1 VADLRELISKET
13 LINNIETMNKILI
26 NKDLFISNRK
36 KFAEK
41 MEPLSLAIFHSND
54 LFPRNGDQTFR
65 FRQQSDLFYL
75 TGIDQ
80 EETILLLFPD
90 CPNPDLRAVL
100 FLIEP
105 NETLQTWQGHKYSR
119 NEAQVISG
127 IEKVKWVEQ
136 FDFLLTEAM
145 SFAEK
150 VYLNAIEYPKF
161 STDVPYRDLRFS
173 KEIREKFPNHDYRR
187 AAPLIYPLRTIKS
200 EEEIRMISQ
209 AIDLTGKAFQ
219 RILKFVKPGVKEY
232 EVEAELTH
240 EFLFRG
246 ASGSAYHPI
255 IATGINA
262 CSLHYIANSAECK
275 EGGLLLMDFGAE
287 YGHYAADL
295 TRTIPVNGRFTD
307 RQRACYNAV
316 LHVLRQSSRLL
327 VPGNTI
333 DRVNKEVNK
342 LMEEEMIGLGL
353 FSRDSVGR
361 QDPEKPVFAKY
372 FMHGVSHFLGLD
384 VHDVGSKFEPF
395 RPGMVFTFEPG
406 IYIREEKMGIRLEN
420 NYLITENEPVDLT
433 AGIPV
438 EAEEIEGLMKE

>member
-1 VADLRELISKET
+1 MKKIKINADFVV
-13 LINNIETMNKILI
+13 N
-26 NKDLFISNRK
+26 NRK
-36 KFAEK
+36 NFVEK
-41 MEPLSLAIFHSND
+41 MDLVSLAIFHSND
-54 LFPRNGDQTFR
+54 VFPRNGDQTFR

-80 EETILLLFPD
+80 ERTILMLFPD
-90 CPNPDLRAVL
+90 CPNPELREVL

-105 NETLQTWQGHKYSR
+105 NESLQTWEGHKYSGK
-119 NEAQVISG
+119 EAVEISG
-127 IEKVKWVEQ
+127 VAKVKWLDQ
-136 FDFLLTEAM
+136 FDVVLTEAM

-150 VYLNAIEYPKF
+150 VYLNSIEYPKF
-161 STDVPYRDLRFS
+161 STDVPYRDLRFAR
-173 KEIREKFPNHDYRR
+173 EIREKFPNHEYRR
-187 AAPLIYPLRTIKS
+187 AAPLIYPLRTIKTD
-200 EEEIRMISQ
+200 EEIGLISK

-246 ASGSAYHPI
+246 AVGSAYHPI
-255 IATGINA
+255 IATGENA
-262 CSLHYIANSAECK
+262 CTLHYIENSCECK
-275 EGGLLLMDFGAE
+275 DGELLLMDFGAE
-287 YGHYAADL
+287 YGHYAADM
-295 TRTIPVNGRFTD
+295 TRTIPVNGRFTN

-316 LHVLRQSSRLL
+316 LRILRQSGCLL

-333 DRVNKEVNK
+333 DQVNKEVNK

-353 FSRDSVGR
+353 FSREDVQK
-361 QDPEKPVFAKY
+361 QDPDKPLFTKY

-406 IYIREEKMGIRLEN
+406 LYIREEKIGIRLEN
-420 NYLITENEPVDLT
+420 NYLITEKEPVDLT

-438 EAEEIEGLMKE
+438 EAEEVELIMKEQKKDI